1 MHRFFF
7 ALAIAIATVSGARA
21 GHPLI
26 TEDTG
31 TQGAGRWQLEVS
43 GEDGRDRA
51 SRTRLG
57 RYDAVLSHGVAGN
70 ADLQLGLP
78 WLRHADVGAGDVS
91 FDLKWRFHE
100 QNALSLGLKPGVTL
114 PSGDERR
121 GLGAGRAGWGTLLIL
136 SYAPGP
142 LAFHAHAGY
151 KRNRNALG
159 ECESLTHFSGA
170 LVWKAAQNL
179 KLVADYARDTNSGP
193 AGDGAARYAIIGAI
207 WSVTPDFD
215 LDLGLKTGH
224 GGATLDR
231 ALMLGMALRW

>member
-21 GHPLI
+21 AHPLI

-31 TQGAGRWQLEVS
+31 TQGAGRWQLEVF
-43 GEDGRDRA
+43 GEEGRDRA
-51 SRTRLG
+51 GRARLE

-78 WLRHADVGAGDVS
+78 WLRHSDAGAGDAS
-91 FDLKWRFHE
+91 LDLKWRFHE

-114 PSGDERR
+114 PTGDEKK
-121 GLGAGRAGWGTLLIL
+121 GLGGGRTGWGTLFIL
-136 SYAPGP
+136 SYKPEP
-142 LAFHAHAGY
+142 LAFHMHAGY
-151 KRNRNALG
+151 KRNRNTLG
-159 ECESLTHFSGA
+159 ERESLTHFSGA

-179 KLVADYARDTNSGP
+179 KLMADYARDTNPDTTG
-193 AGDGAARYAIIGAI
+193 GGAVRYSIIGAI

-224 GGATLDR
+224 GAATLDR
-231 ALMLGMALRW
+231 ALMLGIALRW